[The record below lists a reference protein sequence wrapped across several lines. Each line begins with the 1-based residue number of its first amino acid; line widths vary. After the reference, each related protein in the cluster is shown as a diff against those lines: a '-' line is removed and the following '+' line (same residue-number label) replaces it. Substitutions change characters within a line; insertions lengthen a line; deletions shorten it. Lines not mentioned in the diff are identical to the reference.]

1 MNRYDKRQVMKDAHR
16 IYSNDFQR
24 KGRTWAECLRAAWS
38 WERNAVKTR
47 EEKAARLDA
56 MIAASWAAHN
66 ARKNDLIK
74 TSLKVCLLMSCLTQ
88 WVMVVVMVSIVVI
101 DKIEY

>member
-1 MNRYDKRQVMKDAHR
+1 MKRYDKRQVMKDAHR
-16 IYSNDFQR
+16 LYKNDFQR
-24 KGRTWAECLRAAWS
+24 KGRTWAECLRVAWS

-66 ARKNDLIK
+66 ARKNEK
-74 TSLKVCLLMSCLTQ
+74 PNKKSLKICLLMQFLML
-88 WVMVVVMVSIVVI
+88 WAMVVAMVSIAVI
-101 DKIEY
+101 D